1 MRNFRWLVV
10 LVFAVL
16 ILGCGDDPIVNP
28 DITPDENV
36 PLPGR
41 IAFASDRDGDFEIY
55 MINADGTSLVRLT
68 ESKGVDYPSSW
79 SPDGR
84 KLAFVSNRSG
94 SYNIY
99 VMSVDGSEPTVQL
112 TLDSEG
118 TGSPNWSPDGRKL
131 TFVTERRDSYNTY
144 IISVGGSES
153 PKIRKVPGHR
163 VGHPMVEESLSVLR
177 AMVMV
182 RSMWWTLTVKILSD

>member
-10 LVFAVL
+10 WVFAVL

-28 DITPDENV
+28 DITPDENM

-79 SPDGR
+79 SLDGR
-84 KLAFVSNRSG
+84 KLAFVSDRNG
-94 SYNIY
+94 SYNRIRH
-99 VMSVDGSEPTVQL
+99 VSGWFRTDGAIDPRFE
-112 TLDSEG
+112 
-118 TGSPNWSPDGRKL
+118 RHR
-131 TFVTERRDSYNTY
+131 VTELVARW
-144 IISVGGSES
+144 SET
-153 PKIRKVPGHR
+153 H
-163 VGHPMVEESLSVLR
+163 
-177 AMVMV
+177 V
-182 RSMWWTLTVKILSD
+182 RYRTP